1 MSTTQLHKTTEFA
14 SLVMMVMVM
23 MVRSM
28 VVMVMTIIAMVE
40 ANESHLMRWKPR
52 VLARVTSLKDNEIN
66 KQLLKNANV
75 DQEYVKNMRPSKKGM
90 TIVMRNVHWVK
101 KTIIAS
107 GPCVA

>member
-40 ANESHLMRWKPR
+40 ANESHLMR
-52 VLARVTSLKDNEIN
+52 
-66 KQLLKNANV
+66 
-75 DQEYVKNMRPSKKGM
+75 
-90 TIVMRNVHWVK
+90 
-101 KTIIAS
+101 
-107 GPCVA
+107 